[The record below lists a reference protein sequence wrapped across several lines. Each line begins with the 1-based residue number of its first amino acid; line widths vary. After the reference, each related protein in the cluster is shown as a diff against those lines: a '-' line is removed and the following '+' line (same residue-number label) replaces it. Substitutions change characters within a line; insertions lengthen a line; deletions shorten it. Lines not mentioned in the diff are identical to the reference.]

1 MKLKNEINNKPF
13 KHVWL
18 VDFEFSAPPGEN
30 PKPICLV
37 AWDLVS
43 GQKMR
48 IWQDELNTLKMPP
61 YDISSESL
69 FVAYYAS
76 AEMGCHLSLNWGLP
90 ENVLDLFTE
99 FRAKTNGNPPS
110 CGSGLLGA
118 LIWHGIDAMDSTE
131 KDSMRELAIR
141 GGPFSQEERKDLIN
155 YCEADVEALSKLL
168 PTMLPETD
176 IDRALLRGRYM
187 KAAAKIE
194 HNGIPIDTDTLH
206 LLKEQWELLPQQL
219 IALIDNDY
227 GVFEEQTFKYDL
239 FAKYLIANDIPWPRL
254 ASGKLDL
261 KDETFRERA
270 KSYPQLNALREL
282 RLSLSQLRLSNLAIG
297 SDDRNRCLLSPFRSR
312 TGRNQPSNSKF
323 IFGPSVWLRSLI
335 KPKPN
340 TGIAYIDWSQQEFGI
355 AAALSNDLKM
365 MEAYRSGDPYLA
377 FAKQAGAV
385 PEHATKSSHKAQRDQ
400 FKACVLAVQY
410 GMGPDSLAARINQPI
425 AKAKQLL
432 QLHRETY
439 RTFWAWSDAAVD
451 YAMLHNKLWTVFGW
465 TIHTDNNPNPRFLR
479 NFLMQGNGAE
489 MLRLACCMLIESGI
503 KVCAPIHDAVLIESS
518 LDSLDN
524 DIKKAQQLMEEA
536 SAAIL
541 NGFTLRS
548 DVEVVRS
555 PNRYL
560 DERGKNMWEKVS
572 EILEMNKSYT
582 EFNNA

>member
-1 MKLKNEINNKPF
+1 MISLHNQNYEHI
-13 KHVWL
+13 WL

-43 GQKMR
+43 GHKMR
-48 IWQDELNTLKMPP
+48 IWQDELNTLKAPP
-61 YDISSESL
+61 YDISNKSL

-76 AEMGCHLSLNWGLP
+76 AEIGCHLSLNWGLP
-90 ENVLDLFTE
+90 ENILDLFTE
-99 FRAKTNGNPPS
+99 FRAKTNGTPPS

-118 LIWHGIDAMDSTE
+118 LVWHGIDAMDSVE
-131 KDSMRELAIR
+131 KESMRELAIR
-141 GGPFSQEERKDLIN
+141 GGPFSSDERKKLTD

-168 PTMLPETD
+168 PVMLPEID
-176 IDRALLRGRYM
+176 MDRALLRGRYM
-187 KAAAKIE
+187 KAAAQIE
-194 HNGIPIDTDTLH
+194 HNGIPIDTDTLN
-206 LLKEQWELLPQQL
+206 LLEEQWGRLPQQL
-219 IALIDNDY
+219 INLIDSDY

-239 FAKYLIANDIPWPRL
+239 FANYLISNDIPWPRL
-254 ASGKLDL
+254 PSGRLDL
-261 KDETFRERA
+261 KDDTFRERA

-297 SDDRNRCLLSPFRSR
+297 SDGRNRCLLSPFRSR

-410 GMGPDSLAARINQPI
+410 GMGPESLAARINQPI

-489 MLRLACCMLIESGI
+489 MLRLACCMLTESGI
-503 KVCAPIHDAVLIESS
+503 KLCAPIHDAVLIESP
-518 LDSLDN
+518 LDTLDN
-524 DIKKAQQLMEEA
+524 DIKIAQQIMEQA
-536 SAAIL
+536 SAVIL

-548 DVEVVRS
+548 DVDVVRS
-555 PNRYL
+555 PERYC
-560 DERGKNMWEKVS
+560 DERGKSMWEKVS
-572 EILEMNKSYT
+572 ELLEMNKSLKGVG
-582 EFNNA
+582 NA